1 MPGLRAT
8 EGSPE
13 SAQGECFGQRA
24 VVKTDSKYSMPFRI
38 KKYIGLDIG
47 SSGTKAVQIC
57 GRPGQ
62 PLQALCCSLSN
73 AEEGILNDSELYQG
87 IGNWLR
93 ELGWQDC
100 PACLGMPQFL
110 ASTLVADFPVVK
122 GAVLA
127 RMVNAETRQLAGISD
142 EAFVNDFQPLK
153 SAFGRQGPVLI
164 GICREAPIQEK
175 ITAFITNAQ
184 GRPETV
190 AMNGLA
196 MANAFLALE
205 KQSAATDKPVLL
217 LDLGQETAT
226 ACVLA
231 AGQPLFVGTML
242 VAAERFNKALQSKQS
257 WEVEGEGMARWQ
269 NIRLG
274 DESPHS
280 PLLEAARQL
289 ESEIQDVVEHWR
301 SQERPE
307 LAETPIEQVF
317 VCGGGARIGGLAE
330 WLQQRLE
337 VTVTVF
343 GPEEEGQIR
352 PEFAVAFGLALQ
364 AAGKAAIE
372 IALLPPELAWRKR
385 RQKRLPLLW
394 LAMLLLFGPLTL
406 WQVLA
411 WHNYGRQLEQMRDRS
426 TRLELCATLLP
437 ELENMQKKVQLHES
451 QLLPVLVGL
460 RAGRQLSTALQAL
473 AEVCAEDDWFVYL
486 ADEHSYLPA
495 KQQDRPAAATS
506 APASLFAPAG
516 RSAVGD
522 SFLPPEF
529 PNRRLPQSVDRQEV
543 LISAGYTNFVPS
555 QPYER
560 VREMARR
567 LNESQS
573 FAGVDIL
580 PESMRVVREDIFAPW
595 IPFCKKIP
603 RRQFKAF
610 TFRMPVG
617 RTAAAA
623 ALDQRAAQDE
633 EEE

>member
-1 MPGLRAT
+1 
-8 EGSPE
+8 
-13 SAQGECFGQRA
+13 
-24 VVKTDSKYSMPFRI
+24 MPFRT

-57 GRPGQ
+57 CRQGQ
-62 PLQALCCSLSN
+62 PLQPVCRSLSN
-73 AEEGILNDSELYQG
+73 TDEGILNDSELYQG
-87 IGNWLR
+87 IGNWLQ
-93 ELGWQDC
+93 ELGWQNC

-127 RMVNAETRQLAGISD
+127 RMVNAETRQLAGISE
-142 EAFVNDFQPLK
+142 EAFVSDFQPLK

-164 GICREAPIQEK
+164 GICREAAIQEK
-175 ITAFITNAQ
+175 ITAFSTNAQ
-184 GRPETV
+184 GHPETV

-196 MANAFLALE
+196 MANAFLELE
-205 KQSAATDKPVLL
+205 KNSAASDKPVLL
-217 LDLGQETAT
+217 LDIGQETAT

-269 NIRLG
+269 NIRISE
-274 DESPHS
+274 ESPHS

-289 ESEIQDVVEHWR
+289 ENEIHDVVEHWR

-317 VCGGGARIGGLAE
+317 ICGGGARIGGLAE

-343 GPEEEGQIR
+343 GPEKEGRIR

-364 AAGKAAIE
+364 AAGKATIE

-394 LAMLLLFGPLTL
+394 LAMLLLFVPLML
-406 WQVLA
+406 WQFFA
-411 WHNYGRQLEQMRDRS
+411 WQGYGRQLEQMRDHS
-426 TRLELCATLLP
+426 TRLELCAKLLP
-437 ELENMQKKVQLHES
+437 ELEAMQKKVQLHES
-451 QLLPVLVGL
+451 QLLPVLVGV
-460 RAGRQLSTALQAL
+460 RAGRQLSTALQVMAD
-473 AEVCAEDDWFVYL
+473 ACAEDDWFVYL
-486 ADEHSYLPA
+486 ADENSYLPA
-495 KQQDRPAAATS
+495 KQQSRLATAPAP

-516 RSAVGD
+516 RAAVGD

-529 PNRRLPQSVDRQEV
+529 PNRRLPQSVDRLEV

-560 VREMARR
+560 MREMVRR

-573 FAGVDIL
+573 FIGVDIL
-580 PESMRVVREDIFAPW
+580 PESMRVGREDIFAPW

-610 TFRMPVG
+610 TFRMPVNS
-617 RTAAAA
+617 TAAVVPDKQATQ
-623 ALDQRAAQDE
+623 DDE
-633 EEE
+633 EE